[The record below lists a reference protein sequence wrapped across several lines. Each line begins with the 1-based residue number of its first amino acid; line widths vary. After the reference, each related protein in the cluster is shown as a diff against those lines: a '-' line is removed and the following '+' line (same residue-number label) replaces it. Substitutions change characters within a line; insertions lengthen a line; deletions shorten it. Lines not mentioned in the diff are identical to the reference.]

1 MIICSVDKTV
11 PKYFHRRVCNSER
24 ILDSK
29 GFFSPLSP
37 SVLAKFCS
45 IQTRRMCCWRSWE
58 WRMCKNVGRSDDR
71 CGAVVGDSWA

>member
-29 GFFSPLSP
+29 GFPPPSLSTGQ
-37 SVLAKFCS
+37 VLFYPN
-45 IQTRRMCCWRSWE
+45 QE
-58 WRMCKNVGRSDDR
+58 NVLLEVLGMEDVQK
-71 CGAVVGDSWA
+71 CGQIR